1 VSAVIQFLFFP
12 GLLFTASAGLL
23 TSWLDRKLT
32 ARVQMRKGPPLLQ
45 PFFDVAKLL
54 IKDTCV
60 PVGSPTW
67 LFLSAP
73 LLGLAGV
80 TLASTILCQAMWNP
94 QGAFAGDVIVVMYL
108 LAFPSLAM
116 ILGAFASRNPLASLG
131 GSREMKLVM
140 AYELPFVLAICVP
153 IINAN
158 SIQLVDILA
167 VPSVDHRLSGVLAL
181 IVAAIAMQARLT
193 RVPFDI
199 PEAECELGSGVLIEY
214 SGPPLAMYK
223 LTQAMMLFT
232 GPMFLLVLYGGGINF
247 LEGSLTAAIGALKFL
262 GLVILIVLV
271 RNTAPR
277 LRIDQAMKLLWGP
290 VTFGAIVALMFAW
303 WSL

>member
-1 VSAVIQFLFFP
+1 MNTILQFLLFP
-12 GLLFTASAGLL
+12 GLLFTAGAGLL
-23 TSWLDRKLT
+23 TSWFDRKLT

-45 PFFDVAKLL
+45 PFYDVAKLM

-60 PVGSPTW
+60 PIGTPTW
-67 LFLSAP
+67 FFLSAP
-73 LLGLAGV
+73 LIGLAGV
-80 TLASTILCQAMWNP
+80 TLASMILCQAMWNS
-94 QGAFAGDVIVVMYL
+94 AATFSGDLIVVMYL
-108 LAFPSLAM
+108 LALPSLSM

-140 AYELPFVLAICVP
+140 AYELPFILAACVP
-153 IINAN
+153 IINAG
-158 SIQLVDILA
+158 SIQLGDILA
-167 VPSVDHRLSGVLAL
+167 ATAVDHRPSGVLAL
-181 IVAAIAMQARLT
+181 MIAAIAMQARLT

-232 GPMFLLVLYGGGINF
+232 GPMFLLVLYGGGMSF
-247 LEGSLTAAIGALKFL
+247 SQGWLTAAVGVLKFL
-262 GLVILIVLV
+262 GVVTLIVLV

-290 VTFGAIVALMFAW
+290 VTLGAIVAVTLAW
-303 WSL
+303 WNL

>member
-1 VSAVIQFLFFP
+1 MSAIIQFLFFP

-23 TSWLDRKLT
+23 TSWFDRKLT

-45 PFFDVAKLL
+45 PFYDVAKLM

-60 PVGSPTW
+60 PAGSPTW

-73 LLGLAGV
+73 LIGLSGV
-80 TLASTILCQAMWNP
+80 TLASMILCQAMWNP
-94 QGAFAGDVIVVMYL
+94 GVTFAGDLIVVMYL
-108 LAFPSLAM
+108 LAFPSLAL

-140 AYELPFVLAICVP
+140 AYELPFILAACVP
-153 IINAN
+153 IIGAG
-158 SIQLVDILA
+158 SIQLGDILA
-167 VPSVDHRLSGVLAL
+167 AQSVDHSLSGVLAL

-214 SGPPLAMYK
+214 SGPPLAMFK

-232 GPMFLLVLYGGGINF
+232 GPIFLLVLYGGGLSF
-247 LEGSLTAAIGALKFL
+247 SQGWLTATVGVLKFL
-262 GLVILIVLV
+262 GVVVLIVLV

-290 VTFGAIVALMFAW
+290 VTLGAIAALTLAW
-303 WSL
+303 WNL

>member
-1 VSAVIQFLFFP
+1 MSAVIQFLFFP
-12 GLLFTASAGLL
+12 GLLFTAGAGLL
-23 TSWLDRKLT
+23 TSWFDRKLT

-45 PFFDVAKLL
+45 PFYDVGKLM

-60 PVGSPTW
+60 PQGSPTW

-73 LLGLAGV
+73 LVGLAGV
-80 TLASTILCQAMWNP
+80 SLASMILCQSMWN
-94 QGAFAGDVIVVMYL
+94 QQTAFAGDLIVVMYL
-108 LAFPSLAM
+108 LAFPSLSM

-140 AYELPFVLAICVP
+140 SYELPFILAACVP
-153 IINAN
+153 IFAAR
-158 SIQLVDILA
+158 SIQLGDILSAPA
-167 VPSVDHRLSGVLAL
+167 VDGSVSGVLAL
-181 IVAAIAMQARLT
+181 LAAAVAMQARLT
-193 RVPFDI
+193 RVPFDL

-232 GPMFLLVLYGGGINF
+232 GPLFLLVLYGGGIPF
-247 LEGSLTAAIGALKFL
+247 SEGWWPIGIGVLKFI
-262 GLVILIVLV
+262 GVIVLVVLV

-290 VTFGAIVALMFAW
+290 VTLLAIVSLTLVW
-303 WSL
+303 WGI